1 MQKVKVVFFVDMLIN
16 DYDGASNTMFQ
27 LINRIPSEHFE
38 FLFVYG
44 MGPDCIAGFKCIRV
58 CSLSVP
64 KNKNYRFA
72 TTMFQKVALEKEI
85 IVFDPDI
92 IHIASPSLLGS
103 YALKTANRMKIPVIS
118 IFHTNFIS
126 YVDYYLKHLPFL
138 IDYIKNKVRNFLQS
152 FYNRCDTVYVPSHT
166 MIRELTAVG
175 VKPEVIKLWERGI
188 DTTVFSPSKR
198 NRDYMRALTGNDNPC
213 ILFSSRLVW
222 EKNLQTMI
230 VLYQLAEKHQL
241 NYNFIVAGDG
251 VAAKALKKAMPNAVF
266 LGYLVHEKLSVV
278 YASSDVFFFPSV
290 TETFGNVVLEA
301 MACGLPCVIADSG
314 GSQDFIQHG
323 INGFKCN
330 PYDAG
335 DFLNRLSEII
345 EQPELAKRFSC
356 NGMEVSKKYNW
367 EKLASQYF
375 EELMSLACKSSAF
388 KR

>member
-1 MQKVKVVFFVDMLIN
+1 MYKVKVVFFADMLIN

-58 CSLSVP
+58 YSLSVP
-64 KNKNYRFA
+64 GNKNYRFA
-72 TTMFQKVALEKEI
+72 TAMFQKDALEKEI
-85 IVFDPDI
+85 ILFDPDI
-92 IHIASPSLLGS
+92 IHIATPSLLGN

-118 IFHTNFIS
+118 IYHTNFIS

-138 IDYIKNKVRNFLQS
+138 IDFIKNKVRKFLKS
-152 FYNRCDTVYVPSHT
+152 FYNRCDTLYVPSNT
-166 MIRELTAVG
+166 MIRELTAAG
-175 VKPEVIKLWERGI
+175 VRPEVMNLWERGI

-198 NRDYMRALTGNDNPC
+198 NREFMRTLTGNDNPC

-230 VLYQLAEKHQL
+230 AVYQLAVKHKS
-241 NYNFIVAGDG
+241 NYNFIIAGNG
-251 VAAKALKKAMPNAVF
+251 VAAKSLKKAMPNALF
-266 LGYLVHEKLSVV
+266 LGYLLHEKLSIV

-301 MACGLPCVIADSG
+301 MASGLPCVIAGSG
-314 GSQDFIQHG
+314 GSQDFIRHG
-323 INGFKCN
+323 INGFKCK

-356 NGMEVSKKYNW
+356 NGIEVSKNYSW
-367 EKLASQYF
+367 EKLALRYF
-375 EELMSLACKSSAF
+375 EELRSLAFKSSAF
-388 KR
+388 KG